1 MCRCFLTLL
10 QSKEWKSLVTG
21 RGVVRADLWG
31 HKA

>member
-21 RGVVRADLWG
+21 RGVRADLWG